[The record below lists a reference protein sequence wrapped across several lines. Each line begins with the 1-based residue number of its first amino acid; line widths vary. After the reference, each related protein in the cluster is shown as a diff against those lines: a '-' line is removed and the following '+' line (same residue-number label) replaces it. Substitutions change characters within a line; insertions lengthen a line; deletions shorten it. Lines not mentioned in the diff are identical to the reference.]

1 MIKFLKQPRPN
12 QNVAS
17 NYLRGI
23 DHQLHG
29 TDNNMPRAVIE
40 RNVIASGSS
49 RNKSNPFVP
58 SVTKQR
64 TLAPGKTG
72 KLVNGSVDLRKSQ
85 N

>member
-1 MIKFLKQPRPN
+1 MIKFLKGPRPN

-23 DHQLHG
+23 DNQLHG
-29 TDNNMPRAVIE
+29 NDGSVPRAMIE
-40 RNVIASGSS
+40 RNVMATGSS

-58 SVTKQR
+58 NVAKQR

-72 KLVNGSVDLRKSQ
+72 KLVNGSVDLRKS
-85 N
+85 